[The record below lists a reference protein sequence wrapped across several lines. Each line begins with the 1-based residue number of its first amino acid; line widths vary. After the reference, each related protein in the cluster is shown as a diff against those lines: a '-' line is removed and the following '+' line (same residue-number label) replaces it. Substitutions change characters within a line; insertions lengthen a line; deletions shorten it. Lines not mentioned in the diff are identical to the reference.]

1 MKKESA
7 SLKGRYIAKW
17 FRGIMQLAYLFT
29 NNSQLTRNYAQMK
42 YSLYFWFLCAF
53 VKTIIFR
60 CVLSFRKQSVSG
72 IKQNYTNSFLV
83 PSNVIIFL
91 SPNCKDGFACDYE
104 KNLFFFA
111 ILLAQ
116 THSNESISMSDLFPW
131 RNRMAELSINK
142 NCISVHTIYDF
153 LLHKSRDAW
162 FRFFSLT

>member
-60 CVLSFRKQSVSG
+60 YVLSFRKQSVSG

-83 PSNVIIFL
+83 LSNVIIFL
-91 SPNCKDGFACDYE
+91 SPNCKGWVCVWLWKE
-104 KNLFFFA
+104 PFFFVFA

-116 THSNESISMSDLFPW
+116 THSNESICMSNLFPW
-131 RNRMAELSINK
+131 RNKMAKLYLNK
-142 NCISVHTIYDF
+142 NYISVHTIYDF
-153 LLHKSRDAW
+153 
-162 FRFFSLT
+162 FFT

>member
-1 MKKESA
+1 
-7 SLKGRYIAKW
+7 
-17 FRGIMQLAYLFT
+17 MQLAYLFT

-72 IKQNYTNSFLV
+72 IKLYSFLV
-83 PSNVIIFL
+83 LSNVIIFL

-104 KNLFFFA
+104 KNHFFFVFA

-116 THSNESISMSDLFPW
+116 THSNESISMSNLFPW
-131 RNRMAELSINK
+131 RDKMAELSLNK
-142 NCISVHTIYDF
+142 NSVSVHTIHDF
-153 LLHKSRDAW
+153 
-162 FRFFSLT
+162 FFT